1 MILLQNMIPT
11 YILFR
16 LFIFRFC
23 VFEDFEHLLSKQKKC
38 VNFCGMGRQTTR
50 VLSRI
55 LWYFKSMTHSF
66 SLFTLI

>member
-23 VFEDFEHLLSKQKKC
+23 VFEDFEHLLSKQKMCQFLWHGGKRR
-38 VNFCGMGRQTTR
+38 VFSPEFCG
-50 VLSRI
+50 I
-55 LWYFKSMTHSF
+55 LRA
-66 SLFTLI
+66 

>member
-23 VFEDFEHLLSKQKKC
+23 VFEDFEHLLSKQKMC
-38 VNFCGMGRQTTR
+38 QFLWHGAANDACSLQNF
-50 VLSRI
+50 VV
-55 LWYFKSMTHSF
+55 F
-66 SLFTLI
+66 